1 MEKVGQK
8 EIEINSLFIK
18 NFINKTEEDEKESTE
33 DDVPTLVHFQIIL
46 TLPNHLQ
53 MKQKIKESQILNY
66 SLLLLKIKIKITQRY
81 LKLYIQ
87 KKEEDVKI
95 KTILEKK

>member
-95 KTILEKK
+95 KIILEKK